1 LLFAFPSG
9 VANDMTETN
18 FDFEHLAQGGF
29 PLQTFQAGEKIFIQ
43 DDDGAHMYVVRS
55 GRVNIVA
62 SGTIL
67 ENIGPNGIFG
77 ELALLDG
84 APRSAT
90 AVALEPTEVAVIDE
104 RAFLYMVE
112 KDPKIALQLLRR
124 LAERLRRMNQSL

>member
-1 LLFAFPSG
+1 
-9 VANDMTETN
+9 MTETN

-55 GRVNIVA
+55 GRVNLVA

-67 ENIGPNGIFG
+67 ENVGPNGTFG
-77 ELALLDG
+77 EMALLDG
-84 APRSAT
+84 SPRSAT

-112 KDPKIALQLLRR
+112 QNPRLALQLMRR
-124 LAERLRRMNQSL
+124 LAQRLRRMNQSL

>member
-1 LLFAFPSG
+1 MAH
-9 VANDMTETN
+9 DMTETN

-29 PLQTFQAGEKIFIQ
+29 PLQSFQAGEKIFVQ

-67 ENIGPNGIFG
+67 ENVGPNGVFG

-84 APRSAT
+84 SPRSAT

-112 KDPKIALQLLRR
+112 KDPRLALQLMRR

>member
-1 LLFAFPSG
+1 
-9 VANDMTETN
+9 MTETN

-29 PLQTFQAGEKIFIQ
+29 PLQTFEAGEKIFLQ
-43 DDDGAHMYVVRS
+43 DDEGAHMYVIRS

-84 APRSAT
+84 SPRSAT
-90 AVALEPTEVAVIDE
+90 AVALEPTEVAIIDE
-104 RAFLYMVE
+104 SAFLYMVE
-112 KDPKIALQLLRR
+112 QNPRIALQLLRR
-124 LAERLRRMNQSL
+124 LAQRLRRMNQSL

>member
-1 LLFAFPSG
+1 
-9 VANDMTETN
+9 MTETN

-29 PLQTFQAGEKIFIQ
+29 PLQTFQADEKIFIQ

-67 ENIGPNGIFG
+67 ENVGPNGIFG

-84 APRSAT
+84 SPRSAT

>member
-1 LLFAFPSG
+1 
-9 VANDMTETN
+9 MTETN

-29 PLQTFQAGEKIFIQ
+29 PLQTFEAGEKIFVQ
-43 DDDGAHMYVVRS
+43 DDEGAHMYVIRS

-84 APRSAT
+84 SPRSAT
-90 AVALEPTEVAVIDE
+90 AVALEPTEVAIIDE
-104 RAFLYMVE
+104 SAFLNIVE
-112 KDPKIALQLLRR
+112 QNPRIALQLMRR

>member
-1 LLFAFPSG
+1 
-9 VANDMTETN
+9 MTETN

-29 PLQTFQAGEKIFIQ
+29 PLQTFEAGEKIFLQ
-43 DDDGAHMYVVRS
+43 DDEGAHMYVIRS

-84 APRSAT
+84 SPRSAT
-90 AVALEPTEVAVIDE
+90 AVALEPTEVAIIDE
-104 RAFLYMVE
+104 SAFLYMVE
-112 KDPKIALQLLRR
+112 QNPRIALQLMRR

>member
-1 LLFAFPSG
+1 
-9 VANDMTETN
+9 
-18 FDFEHLAQGGF
+18 
-29 PLQTFQAGEKIFIQ
+29 
-43 DDDGAHMYVVRS
+43 
-55 GRVNIVA
+55 
-62 SGTIL
+62 
-67 ENIGPNGIFG
+67 IFG

-112 KDPKIALQLLRR
+112 RDPKIALQLLRR

>member
-1 LLFAFPSG
+1 
-9 VANDMTETN
+9 
-18 FDFEHLAQGGF
+18 
-29 PLQTFQAGEKIFIQ
+29 
-43 DDDGAHMYVVRS
+43 MYVVRS

-84 APRSAT
+84 SPRSAT

-104 RAFLYMVE
+104 RAFVYMVE
-112 KDPKIALQLLRR
+112 QDPKIALQLLRR

>member
-1 LLFAFPSG
+1 
-9 VANDMTETN
+9 MTETN
-18 FDFEHLAQGGF
+18 IDFEHLAQGGF
-29 PLQTFQAGEKIFIQ
+29 PLQTFEAGEKVFLQ
-43 DDDGAHMYVVRS
+43 DDVAAHMYVIRS

-84 APRSAT
+84 SPRSAT
-90 AVALEPTEVAVIDE
+90 AVALEPTEVAIIDE
-104 RAFLYMVE
+104 SAFLYMVE
-112 KDPKIALQLLRR
+112 QNPRIALQLMRR